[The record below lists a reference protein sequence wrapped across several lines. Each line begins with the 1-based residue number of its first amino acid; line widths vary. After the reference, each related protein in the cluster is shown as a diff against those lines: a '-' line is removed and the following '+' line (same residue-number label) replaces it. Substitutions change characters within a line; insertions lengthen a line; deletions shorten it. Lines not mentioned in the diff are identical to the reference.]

1 MDKYQI
7 VKQIGEGTF
16 GVVLKAINKETNE
29 TVAIKRMKKKASW
42 DDVTKMSEVKA
53 LKHLNSHPNIIKI
66 KELSLKDDLL
76 NIVFEF
82 CDKNLYQ
89 EMQTKAQK
97 NQRYNEA
104 EIRDVM
110 LQAL

>member
-29 TVAIKRMKKKASW
+29 TVAIKRMKKKTSW
-42 DDVTKMSEVKA
+42 DEVTKMNEVKV
-53 LKHLNSHPNIIKI
+53 LKQLNNHPNIIKI
-66 KELSLKDDLL
+66 KELSLKDDML
-76 NIVFEF
+76 NIIFEF

-89 EMQTKAQK
+89 EMQVKAQK
-97 NQRYNEA
+97 N
-104 EIRDVM
+104 
-110 LQAL
+110 